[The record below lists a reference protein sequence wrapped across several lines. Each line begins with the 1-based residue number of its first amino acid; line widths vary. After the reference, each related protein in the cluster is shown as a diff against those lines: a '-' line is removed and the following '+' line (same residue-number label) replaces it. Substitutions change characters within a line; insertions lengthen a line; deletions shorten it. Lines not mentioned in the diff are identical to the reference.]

1 MHRDAMKPPKHI
13 DLGCHRYQL
22 VMSRAA
28 IDRASAQTGDSLLGQ
43 TDSKTCRIIVDPQQ
57 AASQVADTVM
67 HELLHACCDL
77 IGTTDQLTSDVEE
90 SVVRRLAPVLVD
102 VLARNP
108 VLVAWVQA
116 QAGGS

>member
-1 MHRDAMKPPKHI
+1 
-13 DLGCHRYQL
+13 
-22 VMSRAA
+22 
-28 IDRASAQTGDSLLGQ
+28 
-43 TDSKTCRIIVDPQQ
+43 
-57 AASQVADTVM
+57 VADTVM

-108 VLVAWVQA
+108 QLVLWVQHS
-116 QAGGS
+116 AGGS